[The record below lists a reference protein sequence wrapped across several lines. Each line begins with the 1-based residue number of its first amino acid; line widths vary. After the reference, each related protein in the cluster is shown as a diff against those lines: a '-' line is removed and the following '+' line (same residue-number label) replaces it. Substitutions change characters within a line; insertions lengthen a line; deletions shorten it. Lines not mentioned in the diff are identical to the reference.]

1 MATIRDRYILEV
13 DTVGGI
19 RNMGNATAAV
29 GRLDGSLRAIRSVAG
44 IAAAALATVGAA
56 SFVSNVAEVTARTQD
71 LKTALETVTGS
82 AANADAAFGFINEFA
97 TKTPF
102 NIEELT
108 NTFIKLQSAGIT
120 PTEELLT
127 SFGDAASVSTDRV
140 GALNAMAD
148 LFSRS
153 VSGGLNLE
161 DLNRLADRGIN
172 VFGILEDQLELTR
185 LEVSEF
191 GKTAEG
197 AQQIRD
203 ALIEGFNE
211 EFGGGMARAA
221 DNISVAFSNLGIAA
235 DNTLLAVGDGGLGA
249 GLQHAALAITEL
261 LGSSSGLAETLGSVL
276 GGAIVTVTD
285 FIVGLI
291 AKFQEGG
298 PQVDYLKT
306 LFQTTAET
314 LGSLFTA
321 FQEIAVAIS
330 PLTDLIFP
338 VLGSLVQL
346 VGTGLQALAE
356 ILSLLATVLAP
367 IVEGLMPAF
376 TTALEFIQTAIQNTI
391 DFIDRMIERMRS
403 LRETARDIAGGVGEA
418 FDSMG
423 NRISETAGRATEN
436 VKGAFNSMY
445 DFVVGNSVVPDM
457 VEEVIAEFDFM
468 NRGMSSSVRQGAL
481 DVARGFDGIAS
492 NISRGFNGYVG
503 QALNGISG
511 LVNQVTNGIFN
522 QIQGITR
529 NINTSFGGIFDS
541 VGNLFSGGGGRG
553 RGGGSNNLLGG
564 LVDSVFGG
572 IDSLFAGFF
581 ANGGTIPRGQFG
593 LVGERGPELISGPAQ
608 ITPLDGM
615 ATQQF
620 VTYNINATDARSFR
634 DLLARDPG
642 YIHALAQAGARR
654 VPGRF

>member
-140 GALNAMAD
+140 GSLTAMAD

-153 VSGGLNLE
+153 VSGGLGLE

-172 VFGILEDQLELTR
+172 VFGILEDQLGITR

-203 ALIEGFNE
+203 ALIAGFDE

-221 DNISVAFSNLGIAA
+221 DNISVSFSNLGIAA
-235 DNTLLAVGDGGLGA
+235 DNALLAVGDGGLGA
-249 GLQHAALAITEL
+249 GLQHAATAITEL

-276 GGAIVTVTD
+276 GAAIVTVTD

-291 AKFQEGG
+291 EKFQEGG

-338 VLGSLVQL
+338 VLGSLVEL
-346 VGTGLQALAE
+346 VGAGLQALAE

-376 TTALEFIQTAIQNTI
+376 QSALEFIQTAIQNTI
-391 DFIDRMIERMRS
+391 EFIDRMVERMRS
-403 LRETARDIAGGVGEA
+403 LRQTAREIGAGVGDA
-418 FDSMG
+418 FEEMG
-423 NRISETAGRATEN
+423 TKISDTAGAATEN
-436 VKGAFNSMY
+436 VKGFFGGMY
-445 DFVVGNSVVPDM
+445 DYVVGNSVVPDM
-457 VEEVIAEFDFM
+457 VEEVLAEFGFM
-468 NRGMSSSVRQGAL
+468 NQGMGSSVREGAQA
-481 DVARGFDGIAS
+481 VANGFDGIAS
-492 NISRGFNGYVG
+492 NISRGFNDFVSE
-503 QALNGISG
+503 ALNGVSSQ
-511 LVNQVTNGIFN
+511 VNQISNGIFG
-522 QIQGITR
+522 QLQGLA
-529 NINTSFGGIFDS
+529 TSVDSTFGGIFS
-541 VGNLFSGGGGRG
+541 NIGNIFSGGGG
-553 RGGGSNNLLGG
+553 GGGGNFLGG
-564 LVDSVFGG
+564 IADSLFGG
-572 IDSLFAGFF
+572 IDDLFAGFF
-581 ANGGTIPRGQFG
+581 ANGGVIPRGQFG
-593 LVGERGPELISGPAQ
+593 VVGERGPELISGPAQ
-608 ITPLDGM
+608 ITPMDQMGSM
-615 ATQQF
+615 QY

-642 YIHALAQAGARR
+642 FIHAIAQQGARR

>member
-140 GALNAMAD
+140 GSLTAMAD

-153 VSGGLNLE
+153 VSGGLGLE

-172 VFGILEDQLELTR
+172 VFGILEDQLGITR

-203 ALIEGFNE
+203 ALIAGFDE

-249 GLQHAALAITEL
+249 GLQHAATAITEL

-276 GGAIVTVTD
+276 GAAIVTVTD

-291 AKFQEGG
+291 EKFQEGG

-306 LFQTTAET
+306 LFETTAET

-338 VLGSLVQL
+338 VLGSLVEL
-346 VGTGLQALAE
+346 VGVGLQALAE

-376 TTALEFIQTAIQNTI
+376 QSALEFIQTAIQNTI
-391 DFIDRMIERMRS
+391 EFIDRMVERMRS
-403 LRETARDIAGGVGEA
+403 LRQTAREIGAGVGDA
-418 FDSMG
+418 FEEMG
-423 NRISETAGRATEN
+423 TKISDTAGAATEN
-436 VKGAFNSMY
+436 VKGFFGGMY
-445 DFVVGNSVVPDM
+445 DYVVGNSVVPDM
-457 VEEVIAEFDFM
+457 VEEVLAEFGFM
-468 NRGMSSSVRQGAL
+468 NQGMGSSIREGAQA
-481 DVARGFDGIAS
+481 VANGFDGIAS
-492 NISRGFNGYVG
+492 NISRGFNSFVSE
-503 QALNGISG
+503 ALNGVSSQ
-511 LVNQVTNGIFN
+511 VNQISNGIFG
-522 QIQGITR
+522 QLQGLATSVDS
-529 NINTSFGGIFDS
+529 SFGGIFS
-541 VGNLFSGGGGRG
+541 NIGNIFSGGGG
-553 RGGGSNNLLGG
+553 GGGGNFLGG
-564 LVDSVFGG
+564 IADSLFGG
-572 IDSLFAGFF
+572 IDDLFAGFF
-581 ANGGTIPRGQFG
+581 ANGGVIPRGQFG
-593 LVGERGPELISGPAQ
+593 VVGERGPELISGPAQ
-608 ITPLDGM
+608 ITPMDQMGS
-615 ATQQF
+615 QQF

-642 YIHALAQAGARR
+642 FIHAIAQQGARR

>member
-140 GALNAMAD
+140 GSLTAMAD

-153 VSGGLNLE
+153 VSGGLGLE

-172 VFGILEDQLELTR
+172 VFGILEDQLGITR

-203 ALIEGFNE
+203 ALIAGFDE

-249 GLQHAALAITEL
+249 GLQHAATAITEL

-276 GGAIVTVTD
+276 GAAIVTVTD

-291 AKFQEGG
+291 EKFQEGG

-306 LFQTTAET
+306 LFETTAET

-338 VLGSLVQL
+338 VLGSLVEL
-346 VGTGLQALAE
+346 VGVGLQALAE

-376 TTALEFIQTAIQNTI
+376 QSALEFIQTAIQNTI
-391 DFIDRMIERMRS
+391 EFIDRMVERMRS
-403 LRETARDIAGGVGEA
+403 LRQTAREIGAGVGDA
-418 FDSMG
+418 FEEMG
-423 NRISETAGRATEN
+423 TKISDTAGAATEN
-436 VKGAFNSMY
+436 VKGFFGGMY
-445 DFVVGNSVVPDM
+445 DYVVGNSVVPDM
-457 VEEVIAEFDFM
+457 VEEVLAEFGFM
-468 NRGMSSSVRQGAL
+468 NQGMGSSVREGAL
-481 DVARGFDGIAS
+481 AVASGFDGIAS
-492 NISRGFNGYVG
+492 NISRGFNSFVSE
-503 QALNGISG
+503 ALNGVSSQ
-511 LVNQVTNGIFN
+511 VNQISNGIFG
-522 QIQGITR
+522 QLQGLATSVDS
-529 NINTSFGGIFDS
+529 SFGGIFS
-541 VGNLFSGGGGRG
+541 NIGNIFSGGGG
-553 RGGGSNNLLGG
+553 GGGGNFLGG
-564 LVDSVFGG
+564 IADSLFGG
-572 IDSLFAGFF
+572 IDDLFAGFF
-581 ANGGTIPRGQFG
+581 ANGGVIPRGQFG
-593 LVGERGPELISGPAQ
+593 VVGERGPELISGPAQ
-608 ITPLDGM
+608 ITPMDQMGS
-615 ATQQF
+615 QQF

-642 YIHALAQAGARR
+642 FIHAIAQQGARR